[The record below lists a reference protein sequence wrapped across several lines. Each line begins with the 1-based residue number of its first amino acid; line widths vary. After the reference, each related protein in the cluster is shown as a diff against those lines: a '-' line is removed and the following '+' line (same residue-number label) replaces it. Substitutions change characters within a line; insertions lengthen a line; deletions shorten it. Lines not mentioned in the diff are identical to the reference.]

1 MDTFLGQ
8 ARRQRAPVFAVRD
21 LHGVTRRGW
30 LRLSGGLGMA
40 GATAALGLTGCQRP
54 VGLPLTIGMNAW
66 VGYDPLVL
74 AREVGLCDPAR
85 LRLVELPTSTETIR
99 QLRNGILDAAAL
111 TLDEVLRLT
120 DEGMPLR
127 IVQILSQSAGAD
139 VVLADPRIT
148 SLRQLRGQVIAV
160 EATTVGVL
168 VMQRMLAVAGL
179 KHEDVQVLNMEA
191 SQHLAAMKRGQV
203 TVAVSYE
210 PLAGAIRAAGF
221 RDLFDS
227 RQMPGDIMDVLSVKA
242 DVLTER
248 ADDVQALLTA
258 WNLGLQRLRQDVT
271 AASELLAPGVGMS
284 APAYRSTL
292 SGLRFQDAAASLV
305 LLDGVQPQ
313 LVRDAQR
320 LDTTL
325 QALGLIRRSPDWEQL
340 IDPAPLARYVRSVA
354 GRGGW

>member
-21 LHGVTRRGW
+21 LRRVTRRGW

-127 IVQILSQSAGAD
+127 IVQILSQSAGA
-139 VVLADPRIT
+139 AWCWPIP
-148 SLRQLRGQVIAV
+148 G
-160 EATTVGVL
+160 
-168 VMQRMLAVAGL
+168 
-179 KHEDVQVLNMEA
+179 
-191 SQHLAAMKRGQV
+191 
-203 TVAVSYE
+203 
-210 PLAGAIRAAGF
+210 
-221 RDLFDS
+221 S
-227 RQMPGDIMDVLSVKA
+227 RP
-242 DVLTER
+242 
-248 ADDVQALLTA
+248 
-258 WNLGLQRLRQDVT
+258 
-271 AASELLAPGVGMS
+271 
-284 APAYRSTL
+284 
-292 SGLRFQDAAASLV
+292 
-305 LLDGVQPQ
+305 
-313 LVRDAQR
+313 
-320 LDTTL
+320 
-325 QALGLIRRSPDWEQL
+325 
-340 IDPAPLARYVRSVA
+340 
-354 GRGGW
+354 